1 MRLIITLFCF
11 VCFVKASY
19 ADLRFRQYEFPETDF
34 IKTSLE
40 GWMDIRSG
48 GVGKDGISA
57 LDRVEMIAVAEAKIL
72 AAEPVINL
80 ELLG

>member
-1 MRLIITLFCF
+1 
-11 VCFVKASY
+11 
-19 ADLRFRQYEFPETDF
+19 
-34 IKTSLE
+34 
-40 GWMDIRSG
+40 MDIRSG